1 MDVNG
6 ELDWPIILAVIG
18 VVYTIILVTASM
30 EVLGTVMLRVH

>member
-6 ELDWPIILAVIG
+6 ELDGPIILAVIG